1 MKASLFVGIIND
13 KVYENGNRNNGEQF
27 RLAIVNSSL
36 PDGIYLGHIHTTEVT
51 ILDDECK

>member
-13 KVYENGNRNNGEQF
+13 KVFENGDGANGEDF
-27 RLAIVNSSL
+27 RLVIVNSSL
-36 PDGIYLGHIHTTEVT
+36 PDGIYLGHINTTTVT

>member
-1 MKASLFVGIIND
+1 MKASLSVGIIND

-27 RLAIVNSSL
+27 SLAIVPFSL
-36 PDGIYLGHIHTTEVT
+36 PDGVCLGHINKTTVT